1 MWRRVSDLEPSWRA
15 RPWRTAAALVAALAL
30 VAPATLPATAGTEAQ
45 APECA
50 QRVPL
55 LVVGGTPAGV
65 AAAVSAARLGT
76 PVLLTEARPYLGGDL
91 TGGMLN
97 VLDMDV
103 DPEGRHL
110 ARGIFL
116 EMYRRLG
123 MTFDVQYAKK
133 VFAEEV
139 RQEPL
144 ISLRLNTRPLAVLAQ
159 GSWVSG
165 VVVKDEARNDA
176 ETICAQRIIDATDD
190 ADIAAMAGVPYQLG
204 REGSGIDR
212 AMMAATLVFQVGGVS
227 WRQITAFLFGSS
239 HRAMI
244 RGGIRDRNIWGF
256 GPTMRSYTPT
266 QPGVAIYDLNIGLQN
281 DGSVLI
287 NGLLLFGVDG
297 TNPASVADAMQRGRT
312 ELPSLIDFLRQNV
325 PGFSNAFL
333 VRAADYLYVR
343 ETRHIRGLYTLR
355 VRDIEGSRVF
365 WDAVGV
371 ASYPIDLHPYRPGQL
386 NPYAPRRI
394 AYTIPFRS
402 LVPVGVANLLV
413 ASRSISASYE
423 AAGSARIAAT
433 TMEEGQAAG
442 LAAVLSLQARV
453 SIRKMAE
460 TPALVH
466 QLQAALYAEGAYLP
480 PETLSSL
487 ERFVPAWPAR
497 RPPAGPGGNTPK

>member
-1 MWRRVSDLEPSWRA
+1 MRHPCDLERSWRRP
-15 RPWRTAAALVAALAL
+15 PWRVTAAIVAAVAML
-30 VAPATLPATAGTEAQ
+30 APATLPAAAGIEAAS
-45 APECA
+45 APCSV
-50 QRVPL
+50 RVPL

-103 DPEGRHL
+103 DVEGRHL
-110 ARGIFL
+110 ARGFFL
-116 EMYRRLG
+116 EVYHRLG
-123 MTFDVQYAKK
+123 MTFDVEYAKK
-133 VFAEEV
+133 VFAGEV

-144 ISLRLNTRPLAVLAQ
+144 ITLRLRTRPIAVLAQ
-159 GSWVSG
+159 GPWVTG
-165 VVVKDEARNDA
+165 VVVQDDIRSEP

-190 ADIAAMAGVPYQLG
+190 ADIAAMAGVPYQVG

-227 WRQITAFLFGSS
+227 WRQMTSFLFGSA
-239 HRAMI
+239 HRAMV
-244 RGGIRDRNIWGF
+244 RAGIRDRNIWGF
-256 GPTMRSYTPT
+256 GPTMRKYTPT

-312 ELPSLIDFLRQNV
+312 ELPSLIEYLRQNV
-325 PGFSNAFL
+325 PGFAHAFL
-333 VRAADYLYVR
+333 IRAADYLYVR

-355 VRDIEGSRVF
+355 VRDIEDSRVF
-365 WDAVGV
+365 WDAIGV
-371 ASYPIDLHPYRPGQL
+371 ASYPIDLHPYRPGQM
-386 NPYAPRRI
+386 NPYAARRI

-402 LVPVGVANLLV
+402 LVPVSVANLLV

-442 LAAVLSLQARV
+442 LAAALSLQARV
-453 SIRKMAE
+453 SFRKMAE

-466 QLQAALYAEGAYLP
+466 QVQAALYAEGAYLP

-487 ERFVPAWPAR
+487 ERFVPPWPAR
-497 RPPAGPGGNTPK
+497 RPPFGPGENTPK